1 MKRFS
6 LLLMT
11 LVTAVLASVSIHA
24 DEIAPGY
31 YLMKGS
37 AASTNPDA
45 YMRTT

>member
-24 DEIAPGY
+24 DEIAQGY
-31 YLMKGS
+31 YLLHLPKLCNFE
-37 AASTNPDA
+37 TN
-45 YMRTT
+45 TGL